1 MYSFRATTS
10 SCDFC
15 GSWRVRKEKGR
26 GARRSWTDEGLGG
39 SHPEENPKRLGVL
52 PEHLAL
58 RRSRR
63 RLGEKYFLALTVKS
77 PNDIA
82 ERDALVLMGKASRRL
97 VRSRGERPAGGGSLA
112 PKDVEAERNE
122 VAKTVEIERSTLFV
136 NLQGEGEVKK
146 GTREVYEGL
155 QNADPPERAFEPR

>member
-1 MYSFRATTS
+1 M
-10 SCDFC
+10 
-15 GSWRVRKEKGR
+15 
-26 GARRSWTDEGLGG
+26 
-39 SHPEENPKRLGVL
+39 
-52 PEHLAL
+52 
-58 RRSRR
+58 
-63 RLGEKYFLALTVKS
+63 
-77 PNDIA
+77 
-82 ERDALVLMGKASRRL
+82 LMGKASRRL

-146 GTREVYEGL
+146 GNREVYEGL